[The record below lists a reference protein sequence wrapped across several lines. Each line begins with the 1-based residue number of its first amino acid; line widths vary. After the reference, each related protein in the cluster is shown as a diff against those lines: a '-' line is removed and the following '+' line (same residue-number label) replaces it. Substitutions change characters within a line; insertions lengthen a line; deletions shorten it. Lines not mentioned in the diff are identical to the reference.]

1 VDKEKTPDL
10 EKSCKKNE
18 IGTCFLVAGLLFQS
32 KVKGILPCLKRKVL
46 VPPKGPVLHCLFI
59 LTIKKPVIAHGLF

>member
-1 VDKEKTPDL
+1 IFYDIYLSVLTNPHH
-10 EKSCKKNE
+10 
-18 IGTCFLVAGLLFQS
+18 LLLQS

>member
-18 IGTCFLVAGLLFQS
+18 IGTCFLVAGLWYDS
-32 KVKGILPCLKRKVL
+32 TRK
-46 VPPKGPVLHCLFI
+46 
-59 LTIKKPVIAHGLF
+59 TE

>member
-18 IGTCFLVAGLLFQS
+18 IGTCFLVAGLLLSEQ
-32 KVKGILPCLKRKVL
+32 G
-46 VPPKGPVLHCLFI
+46 
-59 LTIKKPVIAHGLF
+59 